1 VIKILVV
8 ALALFAGLQLVARF
22 WPLVYADW
30 PGGPMAPGHAT
41 QTHLSGYYIRRDDLP
56 FTQIRAAILADPRH
70 EILMQDTR
78 LKVLLRSRFWGFKDI
93 IELWRDESGTHLRG
107 YSSVGGSDW
116 GSNKKRIEAWIAD

>member
-70 EILMQDTR
+70 EILMQDAH

-93 IELWRDESGTHLRG
+93 IELWRD
-107 YSSVGGSDW
+107 
-116 GSNKKRIEAWIAD
+116 